1 MQLLFIYTVKL
12 ACILLGAIIGSK
24 AALVHHRRSFQMSDF
39 PAQHRNC

>member
-12 ACILLGAIIGSK
+12 ACELDAITTGSK
-24 AALVHHRRSFQMSDF
+24 AAAVHHRRSFQMLDF